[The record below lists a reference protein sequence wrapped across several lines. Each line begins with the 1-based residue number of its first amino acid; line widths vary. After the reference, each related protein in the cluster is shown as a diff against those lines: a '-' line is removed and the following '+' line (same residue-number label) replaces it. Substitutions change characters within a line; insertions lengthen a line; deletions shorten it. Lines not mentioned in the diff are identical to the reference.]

1 MNRQNKI
8 KALDEAFKGNLL
20 NLSKIKA
27 KQQQENVNCLVIV
40 DNGTY
45 RINSIFPKLPP
56 QEKFLDRDLTA
67 TEYKEF
73 LETFHLPAS
82 KIHNVEFRDMTTK
95 TIKVFELPSNNRYRE
110 SEN

>member
-1 MNRQNKI
+1 MNRQSKI
-8 KALDEAFKGNLL
+8 KALDEAFKGNLSSL
-20 NLSKIKA
+20 AKVKA
-27 KQQQENVNCLVIV
+27 QQQQENVSCLVIV
-40 DNGTY
+40 NNGTY

-82 KIHNVEFRDMTTK
+82 KIHNVEFNDMSTK
-95 TIKVFELPSNNRYRE
+95 TVKVFELPSNNR
-110 SEN
+110 

>member
-1 MNRQNKI
+1 MNRQSKI
-8 KALDEAFKGNLL
+8 KALDEAFKGNLSSL
-20 NLSKIKA
+20 AKVKA
-27 KQQQENVNCLVIV
+27 QQQQENVSCLVIV

-73 LETFHLPAS
+73 LETFNLPAS
-82 KIHNVEFRDMTTK
+82 KIHNVEFKDMTAK
-95 TIKVFELPSNNRYRE
+95 TVKVFELPSNNRY
-110 SEN
+110 